1 MPQACHRHQNPTRLI
16 SWEMADVVQALDSG
30 NWLAN
35 QGRFSFCSRVKNA
48 KQGLACQGTRIR
60 DTRLQVNRRG
70 RGVAMPLKCGVQE
83 EFELSLPTLAERL
96 EVK

>member
-1 MPQACHRHQNPTRLI
+1 MEEKCLEAERKGCKFDPC
-16 SWEMADVVQALDSG
+16 
-30 NWLAN
+30 LAN

-60 DTRLQVNRRG
+60 DTRLQVNRPG